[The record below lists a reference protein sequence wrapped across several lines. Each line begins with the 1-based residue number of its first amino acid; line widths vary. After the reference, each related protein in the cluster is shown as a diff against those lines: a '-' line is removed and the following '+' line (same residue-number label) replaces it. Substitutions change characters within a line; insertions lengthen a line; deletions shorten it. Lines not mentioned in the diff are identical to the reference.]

1 MMKHIYILT
10 VILLCCACEAP
21 LDLNRIDSS
30 PCIMVNT
37 LIGNTESSKSYVK
50 VVVPMNS
57 GDKSLGEKR
66 VYLHGEVAGRAM
78 TFKDI
83 STNFGQG
90 AYEYTPEISPGER
103 IRIEASAAGVPEVY
117 AETTVPQPMD
127 LKSACIL
134 ERKKSFI
141 TLEITYEEDEDG
153 YYGIIFHDTDISEAP
168 GIQMSESYDMVV
180 SYSSLDRE
188 ILIWDKHKV
197 EKDGRKRTLTTYL
210 DTDHDKDS
218 YDISLVSL
226 SPEAFNYLRGCYM
239 KTTGLASIGMST
251 PAFTYSNVIGGIGT
265 VGSYWE
271 TRMTIKMK
279 DQE

>member
-1 MMKHIYILT
+1 MMKHIYILA
-10 VILLCCACEAP
+10 ILLLCCACEAP

-30 PCIMVNT
+30 PCIMVNA
-37 LIGNTESSKSYVK
+37 LIGNIESSKSYVK

-57 GDKSLGEKR
+57 EDKSLGEKK
-66 VYLHGEVAGRAM
+66 VYLHGEVAGRKM
-78 TFKDI
+78 EFKDI
-83 STNFGQG
+83 SMNFGQG
-90 AYEYTPEISPGER
+90 AHEYTPEISPGEK

-117 AETTVPQPMD
+117 AETTIPQPMN
-127 LKSACIL
+127 LTSACIL
-134 ERKKSFI
+134 EREKSFI
-141 TLEITYEEDEDG
+141 TVEITYEEEEDG
-153 YYGIIFHDTDISEAP
+153 YYGLIFHDTDISEVP

-180 SYSSLDRE
+180 SYSSLERE

-197 EKDGRKRTLTTYL
+197 RKDGKKRTLTTYL
-210 DTDHDKDS
+210 DTDYDKDS
-218 YDISLVSL
+218 YSISLVSL

-239 KTTGLASIGMST
+239 KNTGFAAIGMGT

>member
-1 MMKHIYILT
+1 MMKHIYILA
-10 VILLCCACEAP
+10 ILLLCCACEAP

-30 PCIMVNT
+30 PCIMVNA
-37 LIGNTESSKSYVK
+37 LIGNIESSKSYVK

-57 GDKSLGEKR
+57 EDKSMGEKK
-66 VYLHGEVAGRAM
+66 VYLHGEVAGRKM
-78 TFKDI
+78 EFNDI
-83 STNFGQG
+83 SMNFGQG
-90 AYEYTPEISPGER
+90 AHEYTPEISPGEK

-117 AETTVPQPMD
+117 AETTVPQPMN
-127 LKSACIL
+127 LTSACIL
-134 ERKKSFI
+134 EREKSFI
-141 TLEITYEEDEDG
+141 TVEITYEEEEDG
-153 YYGIIFHDTDISEAP
+153 YYGLIFHDTDISEVP

-180 SYSSLDRE
+180 SYSSLERE

-197 EKDGRKRTLTTYL
+197 RKDGKKRTLTTYL
-210 DTDHDKDS
+210 DTDYDKDS
-218 YDISLVSL
+218 YSISLVSL

-239 KTTGLASIGMST
+239 KNTGLASIGMGT

>member
-1 MMKHIYILT
+1 MMKHIYILA
-10 VILLCCACEAP
+10 ILLLCCACEAP

-30 PCIMVNT
+30 PCIMVNA
-37 LIGNTESSKSYVK
+37 LIGNIESSKSYVK

-57 GDKSLGEKR
+57 EDKSLGEKK
-66 VYLHGEVAGRAM
+66 VYLHGEVAGKKM
-78 TFKDI
+78 EFKDI
-83 STNFGQG
+83 SMNFGQG
-90 AYEYTPEISPGER
+90 AHEYTPQISPGEK

-117 AETTVPQPMD
+117 AETTVPQPIN
-127 LKSACIL
+127 LTSACIL
-134 ERKKSFI
+134 EREKSFI
-141 TLEITYEEDEDG
+141 TVEITYEEEEDG
-153 YYGIIFHDTDISEAP
+153 YYGLIFHDTDISEVP

-180 SYSSLDRE
+180 SYSSLERE

-197 EKDGRKRTLTTYL
+197 RKDGKKRTLTTYL
-210 DTDHDKDS
+210 DTDYDKDS
-218 YDISLVSL
+218 YSISLVSL

-239 KTTGLASIGMST
+239 KNTGLASIGMGT

>member
-1 MMKHIYILT
+1 MMKHIYILA
-10 VILLCCACEAP
+10 ILLLCCACETP

-30 PCIMVNT
+30 PCIMFNA
-37 LIGNTESSKSYVK
+37 LIGNTESSRHYVK

-57 GDKSLGEKR
+57 EDKSLGEEK
-66 VYLHGEVAGRAM
+66 VYLHGEIAGREM
-78 TFKDI
+78 EFKDI
-83 STNFGQG
+83 SMNFGQG
-90 AYEYTPEISPGER
+90 AYEYTPEISPGEK

-117 AETTVPQPMD
+117 AETTVPEPMN
-127 LKSACIL
+127 LTSIWIL
-134 ERKKSFI
+134 EREKNFI
-141 TLEITYEEDEDG
+141 TIEISYEEEEDG
-153 YYGIIFHDTDISEAP
+153 HYGIIFHDTDISEAP

-239 KTTGLASIGMST
+239 KTSGFATIGMST

-271 TRMTIKMK
+271 TRITIKMK

>member
-1 MMKHIYILT
+1 MMKHIYILA
-10 VILLCCACEAP
+10 ILLLCCACEAP

-30 PCIMVNT
+30 PCIMVNA
-37 LIGNTESSKSYVK
+37 LIGNIESSKSYVK

-57 GDKSLGEKR
+57 EDKSLGEKK
-66 VYLHGEVAGRAM
+66 VYLHGEVAGRKM
-78 TFKDI
+78 EFKDI
-83 STNFGQG
+83 SMNFGQG
-90 AYEYTPEISPGER
+90 AHEYTPEISPGEK

-117 AETTVPQPMD
+117 AETTIPQPMN
-127 LKSACIL
+127 LTSACIL
-134 ERKKSFI
+134 EREKSFI
-141 TLEITYEEDEDG
+141 TVEITYEEEEDG
-153 YYGIIFHDTDISEAP
+153 YYGLIFHDTDISEVP

-180 SYSSLDRE
+180 SYSSLERE

-197 EKDGRKRTLTTYL
+197 RKDGKKRTLTTYL
-210 DTDHDKDS
+210 DTDYDKDS
-218 YDISLVSL
+218 YSISLVSL

-239 KTTGLASIGMST
+239 KNTGFASIGMGT